1 MISIIIATYNR
12 ATYIEET
19 LKSIQNQ
26 TYTDFECIIVD
37 DGSTDHTEEIAAAF
51 EKADDRFI
59 YVKRPAHIAKGANHS
74 RNFGYSLSKGSHI
87 KFFDS
92 DDVMLPQHLET
103 SMKHLE
109 EGGYDFV
116 VGDCINF
123 DTTGLLERPYEID
136 RDNIKLSATLFATFK
151 TAWITNDLLVKR
163 IFADQIEFAGS
174 IRDQASEYQYNI
186 KLLLL
191 TQNGY
196 LINEILSHRR
206 IHDDG
211 FVVKARK
218 DSLFVDK
225 MNAELY
231 YITALYL
238 KDIAPKSLLKWLL
251 SCYIQLSFKL
261 ATIKQWPENISGA
274 TSLLIKYN
282 GIKGVLYPMAMALS
296 YLTGK
301 GYQLVKYVRKGL
313 E

>member
-12 ATYIEET
+12 AAYIEET

-26 TYTDFECIIVD
+26 TYKDFECIIVD
-37 DGSTDHTEEIAAAF
+37 DGSTDHTEEILLEF
-51 EKADDRFI
+51 VKNDKRFI
-59 YVKRPAHIAKGANHS
+59 YLHRPDTVAKGANYS
-74 RNFGYSLSKGSHI
+74 RNYGYTFSKGSHI

-92 DDVMLPQHLET
+92 DDVMLPHHLET

-136 RDNIKLSATLFATFK
+136 RKTAVLSAMNFAEFRTG
-151 TAWITNDLLVKR
+151 WITNDLFVKR
-163 IFADQIEFAGS
+163 EFADQVEFVGG
-174 IRDQASEYQYNI
+174 IKDQATEYQYNI

-211 FVVKARK
+211 FVVKAEK
-218 DSLFVDK
+218 DKKFLDLK
-225 MNAELY
+225 NAELY
-231 YITALYL
+231 YVTFNYL
-238 KDIAPKSLLKWLL
+238 RSIASREILEYLLDNHVQ
-251 SCYIQLSFKL
+251 ISFKL
-261 ATIKQWPENISGA
+261 STKRVWPENIIGA
-274 TSLLIKYN
+274 TSLLIKS
-282 GIKGVLYPMAMALS
+282 KGLKGFLYPFVILGS

-301 GYQLVKYVRKGL
+301 GYQVLKYIRK
-313 E
+313 